1 MHGCFLTI
9 FAHLLFAAP
18 TLRLH
23 TYDAAILAL
32 FYIVL
37 AFSGV
42 GLEGARETKWV
53 GGKSKKHRHQ
63 RNVGE
68 RDGQRSKLMLTGEL
82 FIVCIHIHS
91 RPFSEVA
98 PPVPVSDLFTLVDY
112 SLVRWDLIRAILP
125 TWMGMVFVVS
135 FGSCLDITA
144 ISVDMGS
151 SSPSSLMEPLDTNRE
166 LAVIGCGN
174 MLSGL
179 CLGFT
184 GSYIFSQS
192 IFTYRTGVHSRWMGA
207 IIVLVFAYLCS
218 LSRQSAPSDSV
229 VLFGFDAHLYRVG
242 ACFGSFMWRGDFH
255 SLLVSHL
262 SLDSYNELHWYAD
275 LISSMNGSTKFE

>member
-1 MHGCFLTI
+1 VILT
-9 FAHLLFAAP
+9 
-18 TLRLH
+18 R
-23 TYDAAILAL
+23 
-32 FYIVL
+32 
-37 AFSGV
+37 
-42 GLEGARETKWV
+42 
-53 GGKSKKHRHQ
+53 
-63 RNVGE
+63 
-68 RDGQRSKLMLTGEL
+68 
-82 FIVCIHIHS
+82 IVCIHIDS

-112 SLVRWDLIRAILP
+112 SLVRWDLIRVILP

-166 LAVIGCGN
+166 LVVIGCGN

-207 IIVLVFAYLCS
+207 IIVLVFAY
-218 LSRQSAPSDSV
+218 
-229 VLFGFDAHLYRVG
+229 VLASPVN
-242 ACFGSFMWRGDFH
+242 
-255 SLLVSHL
+255 LLQVTPL
-262 SLDSYNELHWYAD
+262 FFL
-275 LISSMNGSTKFE
+275 GSTLIFIG